1 MDRLDEFRIYYNH
14 TIHPELM
21 RMELKRKRLLRLL
34 LLSLVLLSVLIVVE
48 LYINV
53 LVITL
58 LGGIPIFLYVSWLF
72 YQVQKFRQTF
82 KPNVVKLLLDFLD
95 DRLNYGDFFYKEKK
109 FLSKGDFLASEI
121 FTTSATIYQG
131 EDYISGSIGNL
142 EFELCELRVQDTSP
156 VDSTLRDVFKGIFL
170 KSNFD
175 VKVQGK
181 LLVIPREEKQFL
193 ERSVKKLLAGGGKNL
208 DRTMWD
214 SVFEAKFIAY
224 VQNSGGQSWIS
235 DNQTLLAKDILTTE
249 MQKSLADYCT
259 KYDKQIYLSIIDNNI
274 NLFLT
279 EPKDFLEPYFFRS
292 NVSFELVRE
301 FFEDIELV
309 IKIIEEFDRFY

>member
-21 RMELKRKRLLRLL
+21 RMELKRERLLRLL
-34 LLSLVLLSVLIVVE
+34 LLSIVLISILIIVE

-58 LGGIPIFLYVSWLF
+58 LGAIPIFLYVSWLF

-109 FLSKGDFLASEI
+109 FLPQSDFLASEV
-121 FTTSATIYQG
+121 FTTNATLYQG

-156 VDSTLRDVFKGIFL
+156 VDSTLREVFKGIFL
-170 KSNFD
+170 KSSFD

-181 LLVIPREEKQFL
+181 LVVIPRQEKQFL
-193 ERSVKKLLAGGGKNL
+193 ERSVQRILQGGGKKL
-208 DRTMWD
+208 DRSMWD
-214 SVFEAKFIAY
+214 SVFESEFIAY
-224 VQNSGGQSWIS
+224 VQNGEERSWIN
-235 DNQTLLAKDILTTE
+235 DNETILAKDILTTE
-249 MQKSLADYCT
+249 LQKSLADYCQ
-259 KYDKQIYLSIIDNNI
+259 KHDKQIYLSIIDSDI

-309 IKIIEEFDRFY
+309 IKIVEEFDRFY